1 MKFSDEELTTYLRW
15 QGLPKDFVAAERIEQ
30 LVAINEQLVK
40 ERDSIREAAIREAAA
55 ECQTVLETAKLYG
68 IPPMAMGAATCREA
82 ILALIGEKK

>member
-1 MKFSDEELTTYLRW
+1 MTYLIKRDDA
-15 QGLPKDFVAAERIEQ
+15 LAALTLGDTMTVLQNRISDIP
-30 LVAINEQLVK
+30 AI
-40 ERDSIREAAIREAAA
+40 DIATIREDALREAAA